1 MPLYS
6 PSSAPK
12 ASGEKPSWTT
22 RYKGSTLAT
31 ISDDKSVRRLVAPRN
46 HTFGGTDRH
55 ARPPTQ
61 CGGEH
66 MGLDRFRLI
75 HGCLTLPESGP
86 ARG

>member
-46 HTFGGTDRH
+46 HTFGATDRH
-55 ARPPTQ
+55 AQPPRRSAAGSA
-61 CGGEH
+61 CAWIG
-66 MGLDRFRLI
+66 
-75 HGCLTLPESGP
+75 SG
-86 ARG
+86 